1 MRFATILVSVSLSSV
16 ACGGSTS
23 TTPTSPTEAP
33 INLTASGLS
42 SAVINLPSGGRVH
55 FFNMDT
61 VNHQIASTSCPDL
74 DTPVLPPGTGSLRP
88 QLTGPLT
95 CSYDDALNAS
105 ATAFDGS
112 VTVNAPGQ
120 GGGAGY

>member
-1 MRFATILVSVSLSSV
+1 MRFALILVASTFV
-16 ACGGSTS
+16 ACGGSSSSSTS
-23 TTPTSPTEAP
+23 TPTEAP
-33 INLTASGLS
+33 INLTPSGLS
-42 SAVINLPSGGRVH
+42 SAAINLPSGGRIH

-61 VNHQIASTSCPDL
+61 VNHQIASTACPDL
-74 DTPVLPPGTGSLRP
+74 DTPVLAPGMDSLRP
-88 QLTGPLT
+88 MLAGPLT

-105 ATAFDGS
+105 AMNFDGS